1 MSISKNTMRIGHTY
15 QLINYGEVFKFKT
28 LSIDNNDDFLIKTLD
43 TLEICK
49 LSELYEFGKGKDF
62 KIDEIDE

>member
-1 MSISKNTMRIGHTY
+1 MRVGRTY
-15 QLINYGEVFKFKT
+15 QLVNYGEVFKFKT

>member
-1 MSISKNTMRIGHTY
+1 MSISKNTMRVGRTY
-15 QLINYGEVFKFKT
+15 QLVNYGEVFKFKT